1 MNCLESFLFY
11 NSLDSPAAKIV
22 ADYQWAF
29 ICHWYF
35 NDNEPYEKFCREHGV
50 PPGRR
55 VFLCD
60 VFGAGTAAA
69 GVATAAATVAA
80 AEINAD
86 AQAETNEMNLQI
98 HREDNAFNAAEAQ
111 KSREW
116 NSASAIMERNKE
128 AGINPV
134 LGGESATPNTPSQ
147 AQASSAPAPTMQ
159 APQIDL
165 SGVAQGFNAALG
177 VAKVASEIKG
187 NNASAKHSLEQADYL
202 RITKIYQPDILQSTI
217 DDNKASVQMKR
228 ACANQYQAVASKSY
242 IDGYLSYIYAEGT
255 KYSMNRDTE
264 ALRTNITQRA
274 LEYSGTI
281 NLAIAD
287 ITATLKKYSMST
299 RELDEKIKNTLRGK
313 GFGSG
318 SQYEQGSTNQFG
330 WNAGG
335 KIGAS
340 VSGEAGFTGVIP
352 TGKVGASG
360 NFELSAGVNGSNS
373 TSESSGFNEFRNN
386 SEQESTN
393 ESELAEKY
401 KQSEVAYR
409 TIEAAI
415 YCRLQTLDSLS
426 DELRQHCLS
435 RMREFN
441 ADFNTFKGF
450 MNNMFSYQTSM
461 NQIIQ

>member
-1 MNCLESFLFY
+1 MKNFVINMEY
-11 NSLDSPAAKIV
+11 
-22 ADYQWAF
+22 
-29 ICHWYF
+29 
-35 NDNEPYEKFCREHGV
+35 
-50 PPGRR
+50 PPGRL

-69 GVATAAATVAA
+69 GVATAAATIAS
-80 AEINAD
+80 AEINRE
-86 AQAETNEMNLQI
+86 AQEETNAMNYQI
-98 HREDNAFNAAEAQ
+98 HREDNEFNAAEAQ
-111 KSREW
+111 KTREW

-159 APQIDL
+159 APQIDI
-165 SGVAQGFNAALG
+165 SGIAQGFNAALG

-217 DDNKASVQMKR
+217 DDNKASIQMKR
-228 ACANQYQAVASKSY
+228 ACSNQYQAVASKSY

-264 ALRTNITQRA
+264 ALRANIMQRS

-281 NLAIAD
+281 NLTIAD
-287 ITATLKKYSMST
+287 ITATLNKSSMTT
-299 RELDEKIKNTLRGK
+299 RELDEKITSTLKNN

-318 SQYEQGSTNQFG
+318 SHYDQGSTKQFG
-330 WNAGG
+330 WNAGAKLG
-335 KIGAS
+335 GS
-340 VSGEAGFTGVIP
+340 VSAEAGFTGVIP
-352 TGKVGASG
+352 TGKAGVSTYGEING
-360 NFELSAGVNGSNS
+360 GVNGSN
-373 TSESSGFNEFRNN
+373 TNSESSGFNEFRNN

-393 ESELAEKY
+393 ETELGEKY
-401 KQSEVAYR
+401 KQSEVAFR
-409 TIEAAI
+409 TIQAAI

-426 DELRQHCLS
+426 DELRQHCLM